1 MNDLML
7 LANVLG
13 TLIGMLGQHGVLTAE
28 DMAYFMGMFDGI
40 IKDREGADDE

>member
-13 TLIGMLGQHGVLTAE
+13 TLIGMLGQRGVLQAE
-28 DMAYFMGMFDGI
+28 DIAYFMGLLDGI
-40 IKDREGADDE
+40 ISEREEAADE